1 MKKVVLIAE
10 DDPKNMKLVRDL
22 LQVKGYSILKA
33 TNGKQSV
40 EIAKE
45 KKPDLILMDI
55 LMPVMDGLKATK
67 ILKADEATKEIP
79 IMALTSYTMF
89 GDEHGILEAGCDGYM
104 MKPID
109 TREFLK
115 RVDEYLSG

>member
-1 MKKVVLIAE
+1 MEKVVLIAE
-10 DDPKNMKLVRDL
+10 DNPKNMKLVQDL
-22 LQVKGYSILKA
+22 LKVKGYSILKA

-55 LMPVMDGLKATK
+55 LMPVMDGLEATK
-67 ILKADEATKEIP
+67 ILKVDGATKEIP
-79 IMALTSYTMF
+79 IMALTSYTMVC
-89 GDEHGILEAGCDGYM
+89 DEHGILEAGCDGYM

-115 RVDEYLSG
+115 RVAEYLSA